1 MGLRGPQPKPTAQRL
16 LEGNPGHQTMN
27 KFEAQPPKITS
38 IPAPDWFGEEARRYW
53 NRLIPM
59 LANIGMLTEADLPT
73 IERYCDFLADWRHC
87 RDFIAT
93 VGKGNIFYPITE
105 VIEVTNPETGLL
117 VKKEKIRYMQEY
129 PHVAKKLK
137 ISEHLLRIEQHFGM
151 TPAARTRIMAEPPPM
166 TPGTIIPEAQEED
179 VFEVN

>member
-1 MGLRGPQPKPTAQRL
+1 MGLRGPQPKPTVQRL
-16 LEGNPGHQTMN
+16 LEGNPGHQTLN
-27 KFEAQPPKITS
+27 KFEPQPPKISS
-38 IPAPDWFGEEARRYW
+38 IPAPDWMNDEARRYW

-59 LANIGMLTEADLPT
+59 LANIGMLTEADLT
-73 IERYCDFLADWRHC
+73 TLERYCDFLSDWKFC
-87 RDFIAT
+87 RDFLA
-93 VGKGNIFYPITE
+93 KAGNICYPIKETTE
-105 VIEVTNPETGLL
+105 ISDPNNPGKMIKVER
-117 VKKEKIRYMQEY
+117 VRYMQEF
-129 PHVAKKLK
+129 PHIAKKLK